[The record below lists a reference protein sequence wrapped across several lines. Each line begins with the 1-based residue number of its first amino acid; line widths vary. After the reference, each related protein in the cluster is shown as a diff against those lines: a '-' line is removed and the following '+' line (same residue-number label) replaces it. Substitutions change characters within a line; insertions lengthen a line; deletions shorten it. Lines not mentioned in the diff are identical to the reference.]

1 MIFIISTALIAIW
14 TLVITIILLKLA
26 FKYPLMILVL
36 YITISILPF
45 LFEMTPI
52 YDEAKWALIIGFGI
66 RTSDYLLII
75 MLIAVLIKIIF
86 HIIKKER
93 IKNLSLFLLVML
105 FSIYLL
111 FEILRNII
119 KYEISAFGEFR
130 YTYIS
135 LILPIYI
142 VYFFSSEVEITR
154 LFKFSIFTSLIVTLL
169 CIPIIGFLKSWDI
182 QLLFDPI
189 NGRFLP
195 SGLSLGLFYGLLGLI
210 FGKKYGVFKLSSYKI
225 FLIGVFSGIIIFTDG
240 HRSVWLS
247 IAIIFILLLIF
258 KIQILRISFRL
269 MIPVLIVIFFLLL
282 INNYYWNIYSFISE
296 RMLAFTNPIQD
307 PDANWRL
314 INWSFQLGRFFH
326 SPIIGEGFGGYWGFS
341 LYKNDIFVMPH
352 NLYIMIL
359 AKLGLI
365 GLILYLGTNIKIF
378 LKLKKALSNLEFE
391 NGKQTAIIILAFIS
405 LIGANIYAIAY
416 PIDPLYSW
424 IFIGLGL
431 AIVLNK
437 KENDS

>member
-1 MIFIISTALIAIW
+1 MFLILSAILIATWALI
-14 TLVITIILLKLA
+14 ITISLLWVA
-26 FKYPLMILVL
+26 FKYPTLMVIF
-36 YITISILPF
+36 YIAIAILPF
-45 LFEMTPI
+45 LFQMTPV
-52 YDEAKWALIIGFGI
+52 YNEDKWALYIGLGI
-66 RTSDYLLII
+66 RFSDFLLMIMLFAIIIKMFLSKGKQFNIKNSSLLII
-75 MLIAVLIKIIF
+75 VI
-86 HIIKKER
+86 
-93 IKNLSLFLLVML
+93 LFATFLV
-105 FSIYLL
+105 I
-111 FEILRNII
+111 EILRNIV
-119 KYEISAFGEFR
+119 KYKISAFGEFR
-130 YTYIS
+130 YTYIT
-135 LILPIYI
+135 LILPVYI
-142 VYFFSSEVEITR
+142 VYFFSSGEEQVR
-154 LFKFSIFTSLIVTLL
+154 LFKFTIFTSLILTLL
-169 CIPIIGFLKSWDI
+169 CIPVIGFLKSWDI
-182 QLLFDPI
+182 QILFDPI

-210 FGKKYGVFKLSSYKI
+210 FGKKYGVFKLSSNKI
-225 FLIGVFSGIIIFTDG
+225 FLIGVFAGIIIFTDG

-247 IAIIFILLLIF
+247 IVIIFILLLIF
-258 KIQILRISFRL
+258 KIQILRISFKL
-269 MIPVLIVIFFLLL
+269 MVPVLLVIFFLLL

-296 RMLAFTNPIQD
+296 RMLAFTNPVQD

-365 GLILYLGTNIKIF
+365 GLILYLSINIKIF
-378 LKLKKALSNLEFE
+378 LKLKKALVNLEFE
-391 NGKQTAIIILAFIS
+391 NRKQTAIIILAFIS

-437 KENDS
+437 